1 MFKYFKFSEIQIFNK
16 SPRFTDLDKFYK
28 TKTNSATS
36 ELKIIAISIEMEP
49 YIVPKWL
56 KMNAQMKQTWKCKL

>member
-16 SPRFTDLDKFYK
+16 SPRFTNLDKFYK

-49 YIVPKWL
+49 YMVPIWL
-56 KMNAQMKQTWKCKL
+56 KMNAQMKQT